1 MRGKQRGLIAGVRLG
16 LAIAAAQWCAT
27 LLRLSGRGA
36 ATSLPGRVALALCP
50 TLLQHLRARWPQ
62 PVLMVTGTNG
72 KTTTAGLLAAYLQAQ
87 GHRVVH
93 NTLGANLFY
102 GVASTLALN
111 STWGGHL
118 QGTVAVLEVD
128 EATLRKV
135 AAAFEPQW
143 LVVTNLFR
151 DQLDRYGEL
160 STTAAFIEAA
170 LPHVQLGVV
179 LNTEDPRVAA
189 LGLDATTGKP
199 LQPHLQRV
207 LLQWQTSPASH
218 PLAALDGGVPFAE
231 EAPDG
236 PLPAPASLGP
246 CYVAQLEET
255 TPVPHLCL
263 HAPSQ
268 APSHTQQEP
277 WRWPSPLLGLFNHK
291 NAALAAVAAL
301 QVGVGPTA
309 IAQGL
314 QAYQGV
320 FGRCQTLVLAGGK
333 RVNVYLIKNPAG
345 AAEVLALVRRM
356 EPTSVRLCVALADLE
371 ADGRDVSW
379 VWDAPFEW
387 LQGLQASEQ
396 HPVWVSGRRAE
407 DMALRLQYAG
417 LPTAALRVNPCMQST
432 LEEALAGLEPHQ
444 TLVVLPTYT
453 VLLGLNALW
462 QRWQ

>member
-1 MRGKQRGLIAGVRLG
+1 
-16 LAIAAAQWCAT
+16 
-27 LLRLSGRGA
+27 
-36 ATSLPGRVALALCP
+36 
-50 TLLQHLRARWPQ
+50 
-62 PVLMVTGTNG
+62 MVTGTNG

-118 QGTVAVLEVD
+118 QGSVAVLEVD
-128 EATLRKV
+128 EATLGKV

-160 STTAAFIEAA
+160 STTAGFIEAA
-170 LPHVQLGVV
+170 FPHVQQGVV
-179 LNTEDPRVAA
+179 LNAEDPRVAA
-189 LGLDATTGKP
+189 LGLDATTGQP

-207 LLQWQTSPASH
+207 LLQWQASPASN
-218 PLAALDGGVPFAE
+218 PLEPMDGGVPFAE
-231 EAPDG
+231 EAP
-236 PLPAPASLGP
+236 AEASLSSLSTQSP
-246 CYVAQLEET
+246 CYVAQLEEA
-255 TPVPHLCL
+255 TPVPQLCL
-263 HAPSQ
+263 HAPPQ
-268 APSHTQQEP
+268 AESHTQQEPLPCEP

-301 QVGVGPTA
+301 QVGVNTTA

-320 FGRCQTLVLAGGK
+320 FGRCQSLVLAGGK
-333 RVNVYLIKNPAG
+333 RVHVYLIKNPAG

-356 EPTSVRLCVALADLE
+356 EPANVRLCVALADLE

-387 LQGLQASEQ
+387 LQALQASEVN
-396 HPVWVSGRRAE
+396 PVWVSGRRAA

-417 LPTAALRVNPCMQST
+417 LPTAALQVNPCMQST
-432 LEEALAGLEPHQ
+432 LEAALASLEPHQ